1 MKSQR
6 STSLLSDNFWENKR
20 RGRSDENR
28 GICSGARVES
38 SNLIGQLNCH
48 DNPKNLFDNQQ
59 VFKVN
64 HNSCKQPTLKKN
76 KTMLL
81 QIALVYAFAVFV
93 NANDGNRGRYLRLDP
108 IDSRF
113 MITQDDQE
121 RPNGARSDCCP
132 VIEGV
137 KGVPVCQHFIE
148 RDDATPALYS
158 ANNKCPY
165 LAPANLYR
173 NTSKC
178 TSYIH
183 WRERRA
189 PFSCDGGRRFVPA
202 CRYHGIKDRVESLPR
217 RSVVQPAEN
226 GHDLF
231 IKNNIRKFRKNA
243 PHHCAKSIKSSDGC
257 TSFPLKF
264 GGCLPKL
271 TGTITHSPIALL
283 LDQFRCKEGLSKLI
297 VEQQAGCFQPILLD
311 TRAQCENGRDFQAVC
326 LYSVPKP
333 QSYNNGNCD

>member
-1 MKSQR
+1 
-6 STSLLSDNFWENKR
+6 
-20 RGRSDENR
+20 
-28 GICSGARVES
+28 
-38 SNLIGQLNCH
+38 
-48 DNPKNLFDNQQ
+48 
-59 VFKVN
+59 
-64 HNSCKQPTLKKN
+64 
-76 KTMLL
+76 MLL
-81 QIALVYAFAVFV
+81 QIAFLYAFVTFV
-93 NANDGNRGRYLRLDP
+93 SAKDGQRGRYLRLDP

-113 MITQDDQE
+113 MLTLDDQDHPHGI
-121 RPNGARSDCCP
+121 RTNCCP

-137 KGVPVCQHFIE
+137 RGVPVCQHFIE
-148 RDDATPALYS
+148 RDDGTPALYD

-165 LAPANLYR
+165 LAPANLYT

-183 WRERRA
+183 WREQRA

-202 CRYHGIKDRVESLPR
+202 CRYHGIKDRVESLPC

-231 IKNNIRKFRKNA
+231 IKENIRGFRKNA
-243 PHHCAKSIKSSDGC
+243 PQHCAKSIRSPDGC
-257 TSFPLKF
+257 TSFPLIL
-264 GGCLPKL
+264 GGCLSKL

-297 VEQQAGCFQPILLD
+297 VDQHAGCFQSVLLD
-311 TRAQCENGRDFQAVC
+311 TRAQCKNARDFQAVC

-333 QSYNNGNCD
+333 QSYNDAC